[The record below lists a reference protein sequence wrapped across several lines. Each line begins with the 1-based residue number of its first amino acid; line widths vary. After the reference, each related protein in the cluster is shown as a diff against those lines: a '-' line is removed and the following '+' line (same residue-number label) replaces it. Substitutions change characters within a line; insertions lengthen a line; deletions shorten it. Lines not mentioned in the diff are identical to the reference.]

1 MCMYVCVYG
10 RVCVCVCVIR
20 TLGVDRSASEKEIK
34 DGYKRRALDCHPDKV
49 VNESERVVREKKEEF
64 QELIE
69 AFTVLSHEPTRKAYD
84 KHLDNEQANGRSF
97 GKQVFSGHVVRSKGM
112 PTHVKFGATLEELWS
127 GCMKE
132 VAFTQRRF
140 TMNLKETSTIKL
152 FHIAVQKGSEPGEQ
166 FVYDGQGDESPD
178 TKPGDVICVLCE
190 EPHARLQRMKGAQ
203 KNIVYRFVKPLALGN
218 VGACEMVYRPDGTW
232 HIGVV
237 GPKSTLPA
245 LLSSDTARTM
255 SRAEVAYCGMPD
267 AKMPFCRE
275 RNGNYVMELEVPAGV
290 AGRAN
295 LYTYLSPG
303 PIVLAGTGD
312 VRADELMAMVNVLT
326 SRIVKRVRRSIL
338 GRLFP
343 LRTNADL
350 RSGVALTHSVEHTSS
365 VSYDE
370 LVRPVDL
377 VFLVVE
383 DARAGT
389 EPEASATS
397 VRLIASMMARFPT
410 MRCTTV
416 RLPVGGGREGTLP
429 LLDDEIDALEKADLV
444 IVDGV
449 IDRAQWTGNDTD
461 HSAEDNEED
470 RIARAVHSAMWP
482 LQETLQRAFWLGAAV
497 AGIGI
502 GAVALGKSVRVDQD
516 DTENYMLYA
525 CDALVPFVVRVHGED
540 TGWAGLTRASTAID
554 SEVAAGSGMGLACNV
569 AVVVDANCA
578 VTPAAHF
585 GRRARDDSH
594 SVAKSGDFAGD
605 KEVIQPFMVSGREL
619 RRRAAEVEEARR
631 KLAEEEAERV
641 RVAKEMEE
649 RAYRIANAKEL
660 DRKRVEEGKR
670 RQEERRQQF
679 MEMRQQQMAARQ
691 QQQQQHQAAQSQTQ
705 TQTQPIRPTPL
716 PQEKKSD
723 QEKKKATRPV
733 VAPSASSTKNTG
745 VRNLDDF
752 PLALHEV
759 VELLTAVLQSVGD
772 KSFAEGVYVE
782 TQLFSV
788 DHSSAD
794 DGGSDS
800 LTNIRRSPKTM
811 MKVFGSKAK
820 HLCVSW
826 NADSFARFLSS
837 VSNYINESEK
847 VASLVTAIDDRMDLE
862 IISSICF

>member
-1 MCMYVCVYG
+1 MDGWMWG
-10 RVCVCVCVIR
+10 ELR
-20 TLGVDRSASEKEIK
+20 TLGVDRSASEKELK

-49 VNESERVVREKKEEF
+49 VNESEKVVREKKEEF

-69 AFTVLSHEPTRKAYD
+69 AFTVLGHEPTRKAYD

-97 GKQVFSGHVVRSKGM
+97 GKQVFSGNVVRSKGM

-237 GPKSTLPA
+237 GPQSTLPA

-255 SRAEVAYCGMPD
+255 SRAEIAYCGMPD

-290 AGRAN
+290 AGRAKV
-295 LYTYLSPG
+295 YTYLSPG
-303 PIVLAGTGD
+303 PIVLAGIGD
-312 VRADELMAMVNVLT
+312 VRADELTTMVNVLT
-326 SRIVKRVRRSIL
+326 SRVVKRVRRSIL
-338 GRLFP
+338 GRVFP
-343 LRTNADL
+343 LRTNAGL
-350 RSGVALTHSVEHTSS
+350 RSGDTLTHSVEHTTS
-365 VSYDE
+365 VTYDE

-377 VFLVVE
+377 VLIVVE
-383 DARAGT
+383 DERTGSV
-389 EPEASATS
+389 PQASATS
-397 VRLIASMMARFPT
+397 VRLIASMMSKFPT
-410 MRCTTV
+410 MRCTTI
-416 RLPVGGGREGTLP
+416 RLPVGGDDAALA
-429 LLDDEIDALEKADLV
+429 LLDDEVDALEKAHL
-444 IVDGV
+444 ILVDGV
-449 IDRAQWTGNDTD
+449 IDRAQWAGNGNNNGDVG
-461 HSAEDNEED
+461 EDDEED

-502 GAVALGKSVRVDQD
+502 GAVALGKSVRVHQD
-516 DTENYMLYA
+516 DATTSESQYA
-525 CDALVPFVVRVHGED
+525 CDALVPFVVRVLGED
-540 TGWAGLTRASTAID
+540 SEWAGLTRASTAID
-554 SEVAAGSGMGLACNV
+554 SEVAAGSGMGLAPNA
-569 AVVVDANCA
+569 AVVVDANCT
-578 VTPAAHF
+578 VTPVAHF
-585 GRRARDDSH
+585 GRRARDGH
-594 SVAKSGDFAGD
+594 SANREDVVTEEE
-605 KEVIQPFMVSGREL
+605 EVIRPFMVSGCEL

-641 RVAKEMEE
+641 RLAKEMEE
-649 RAYRIANAKEL
+649 RAFRIANAKEL

-670 RQEERRQQF
+670 RQEERRRQF
-679 MEMRQQQMAARQ
+679 MELRQQQMAAREQ
-691 QQQQQHQAAQSQTQ
+691 QQTARTQQQATP
-705 TQTQPIRPTPL
+705 TQPTRPTTL
-716 PQEKKSD
+716 HQEKKIG
-723 QEKKKATRPV
+723 QEKKVASRPT
-733 VAPSASSTKNTG
+733 AASASPKKQTG
-745 VRNLDDF
+745 GRNLDDF

-759 VELLTAVLQSVGD
+759 VELLTALLESVGE

-788 DHSSAD
+788 DQSTCD

-800 LTNIRRSPKTM
+800 LSNIRRSPKTM
-811 MKVFGSKAK
+811 MKVFESKAK
-820 HLCVSW
+820 HLCVTW
-826 NADSFARFLSS
+826 NTDSFARFLSS
-837 VSNYINESEK
+837 VSNLIDESEK